1 MLIDIL
7 ILVVGF
13 ILGRLFAVFRIP
25 SAMKE
30 ELSKPPLSEDENDER
45 VPASL
50 NQRLDKMG
58 PRYRAIFGRLTRAL
72 AIIESAASTKPPR
85 MTPKQFELAI
95 DCLASSTAELK
106 EAAEESEHS

>member
-13 ILGRLFAVFRIP
+13 VLGRLFGLFGIH
-25 SAMKE
+25 SAMKK
-30 ELSKPPLSEDENDER
+30 ELSESPLSEEEKDER
-45 VPASL
+45 VPTTL

-58 PRYRAIFGRLTRAL
+58 PSYRAIFGRLTRAL

-85 MTPKQFELAI
+85 MTPNQFEVAI
-95 DCLASSTAELK
+95 DCLAASTAELK
-106 EAAEESEHS
+106 DAAKKSEH